1 MRLTTFQPSALLQNE
16 VECYIIVENETVLPY
31 NVLPDTALVLGF
43 QYKGRLSLI
52 RDNHSITLSP
62 SGITGLQNNF
72 RVFKNIEPTG
82 SILVRFK
89 PGGAAALFA
98 LPIHELFEQSIPL
111 NAIINAHQIR
121 LVEEQICEVQ
131 SDGERIGIIE
141 NFLFSIRRK
150 FDTDPLVSAAIQFIK
165 ESAGNIRIGDL
176 TKLLNTSTSPLEKRF
191 RSIVGCSPKKYAAI
205 VRFRRLME
213 NDNTGIIPSE
223 RAYDAGYF
231 DQAHFIK
238 DFKRFTGQTPEHF
251 FSTRSF

>member
-1 MRLTTFQPSALLQNE
+1 MRFTTIQPSAPLQNE
-16 VECYIIVENETVLPY
+16 VESFIIVENETELPY

-52 RDNHSITLSP
+52 SGDQNIPLSA

-72 RVFKNIEPTG
+72 RVFRNIEPTG

-89 PGGAAALFA
+89 PGGGASLFA

-111 NAIINAHQIR
+111 DAIISDQQIR
-121 LVEEQICEVQ
+121 IVEEQICEVQ
-131 SDGERIGIIE
+131 SDSERINIVE
-141 NFLFSIRRK
+141 NFLLSIKRK
-150 FDTDPLVSAAIQFIK
+150 FDIDHLVSAAIQFIN
-165 ESAGNIRIGDL
+165 ESAGNIRITDL
-176 TKLLNTSTSPLEKRF
+176 TKLLNTSASPLEKRF
-191 RSIVGCSPKKYAAI
+191 RSIVGCSPKKYASI
-205 VRFRRLME
+205 VRFRKIME
-213 NDNTGIIPSE
+213 QDNKNLHPSE
-223 RAYDAGYF
+223 RAYEAGYF